1 MKKKPIVL
9 DSTNCNFLRVVN
21 DRIRQGIKRKP
32 IREVLFWNSKT
43 KVTERYWEVIEE
55 EEDDE

>member
-1 MKKKPIVL
+1 MKKKPLVL

-32 IREVLFWNSKT
+32 RREVLSWNSKT
-43 KVTERYWEVIEE
+43 KVTTRYWEDI

>member
-32 IREVLFWNSKT
+32 IREVLSWNSKT